1 MQKIG
6 SIYVGDG
13 PKLMVG
19 GIEAM
24 TCAGLTPVVVTDPPF
39 NVGYHYNGYSDRMDE
54 GEYYAMLAEVTA
66 QTAAVVIHYP
76 EQLHRLSIEK
86 GEAPERVVS
95 WVYNSNTRKQHR
107 DVAFYGVKPDFN
119 RVKQPYKNQNDKRIR
134 KLMAEGKGARLY
146 DWWNV
151 NQVKNVSKAK
161 TGHPCQMPLQVM
173 KNIIGVLPD
182 GIGVIDP
189 FLGSGTTAVACA
201 ELGVPFIGYEIVEE
215 YADIAIERVKEK
227 RQ

>member
-1 MQKIG
+1 MQEIG

-13 PKLMVG
+13 PKLIGG

-24 TCAGLTPVVVTDPPF
+24 TYAGLTPVVVTDPPF
-39 NVGYHYNGYSDRMDE
+39 NIGYRYKGFTDRMDE
-54 GEYYAMLAEVTA
+54 GDYYAMLAEVTA

-161 TGHPCQMPLQVM
+161 TGHPCQMPVEVM
-173 KNIIGVLPD
+173 KNIIGILPD

-215 YADIAIERVKEK
+215 YAEMANKRVKEQK
-227 RQ
+227 R

>member
-1 MQKIG
+1 
-6 SIYVGDG
+6 
-13 PKLMVG
+13 
-19 GIEAM
+19 M

-39 NVGYHYNGYSDRMDE
+39 NIGYPYKGFTDRMDE
-54 GEYYAMLAEVTA
+54 GDYYAMLAEVTA

-107 DVAFYGVKPDFN
+107 DVAFYGVKPDFS

-151 NQVKNVSKAK
+151 NQVKNVSKVK
-161 TGHPCQMPLQVM
+161 TGHPCQMPIQVM
-173 KNIIGVLPD
+173 KNIIGILPD

-201 ELGVPFIGYEIVEE
+201 ELGVPFIGYEIVRE
-215 YADIAIERVKEK
+215 YAEMANERVKEQK
-227 RQ
+227 Q

>member
-1 MQKIG
+1 
-6 SIYVGDG
+6 
-13 PKLMVG
+13 
-19 GIEAM
+19 M
-24 TCAGLTPVVVTDPPF
+24 TYAGLTPVVVTDPPF

-95 WVYNSNTRKQHR
+95 WVYNSNTRK
-107 DVAFYGVKPDFN
+107 
-119 RVKQPYKNQNDKRIR
+119 
-134 KLMAEGKGARLY
+134 LMAEGKGARLY

-161 TGHPCQMPLQVM
+161 TGHPCQMPVEVM
-173 KNIIGVLPD
+173 KNIIGILPD

-215 YADIAIERVKEK
+215 YAEIANERVKE
-227 RQ
+227 QHE